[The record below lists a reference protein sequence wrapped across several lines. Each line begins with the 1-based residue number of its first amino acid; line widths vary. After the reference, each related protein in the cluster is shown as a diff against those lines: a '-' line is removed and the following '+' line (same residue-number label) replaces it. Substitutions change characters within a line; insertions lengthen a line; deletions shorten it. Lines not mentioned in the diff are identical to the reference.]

1 MNAPIR
7 LTAAAL
13 NRSVG
18 WLVTIGFVI
27 IGLSLNVRD
36 FPAPDAGRPD
46 LTETIYPGWMWVL
59 VGVGLAAG
67 LTSVIAAARPG
78 LARHAAPAIAAVVAA
93 QLAGSG
99 FVAYKHWQPAV
110 GMGGAY
116 GGNITFLKQLAIVIG
131 LVGVAT
137 AVAAIRLLVAN
148 GDLPHPASPPV
159 RILSCAAGALIAV
172 ALPVS
177 LAAASTDMRDL
188 TSVGAVGLIYAGPW
202 AVTVA
207 LAGWLSRSAAMGA
220 LGAVALGCCLGLYGP
235 QMTDLINANPKPAF
249 ATVLA
254 VTVLVLTVVLV
265 RDRRAAGIALTA

>member
-1 MNAPIR
+1 MNAPMR

-13 NRSVG
+13 NRTVG

-27 IGLSLNVRD
+27 IGVALDVRN
-36 FPAPDAGRPD
+36 FPTLGARRPG
-46 LTETIYPGWMWVL
+46 LTETIYPCWMWVL

-67 LTSVIAAARPG
+67 VTSVLAAARPG
-78 LARHAAPAIAAVVAA
+78 PARHAAPAVAAVAAA

-99 FVAYKHWQPAV
+99 FVAFKHWQPAI
-110 GMGGAY
+110 GMGGGY
-116 GGNITFLKQLAIVIG
+116 GGNLTVLKQLAIVIG

-148 GDLPHPASPPV
+148 GDLPHPASLPV
-159 RILSCAAGALIAV
+159 RVLSCAAGALIAV

-177 LAAASTDMRDL
+177 QAAASAYMRDI

-207 LAGWLSRSAAMGA
+207 LAGWLTRPAATAA
-220 LGAVALGCCLGLYGP
+220 LGSVALGCCLGLYGP
-235 QMTDLINANPKPAF
+235 QMTDLINADPKPAF

-254 VTVLVLTVVLV
+254 VTVMVLTVVLV
-265 RDRRAAGIALTA
+265 RGRRGAGVAQPA

>member
-1 MNAPIR
+1 MNAPAR
-7 LTAAAL
+7 PSAAAL
-13 NRSVG
+13 NRTVG
-18 WLVTIGFVI
+18 RLVTLGFVI
-27 IGLSLNVRD
+27 IGAALHVRD
-36 FPAPDAGRPD
+36 FPTPDARRPE

-67 LTSVIAAARPG
+67 VTSVVTAARPG
-78 LARHAAPAIAAVVAA
+78 PARHAAPAIAAVAAA

-137 AVAAIRLLVAN
+137 AIAAIRLLVAN
-148 GDLPHPASPPV
+148 GDLPRPASLPV
-159 RILSCAAGALIAV
+159 RVLSCAAGTLIAV
-172 ALPVS
+172 LLPVS
-177 LAAASTDMRDL
+177 QAAANAGMRDI

-202 AVTVA
+202 AVSVV
-207 LAGWLSRSAAMGA
+207 LAGWLTRPAATAA
-220 LGAVALGCCLGLYGP
+220 LGTVALGCCLGLYGP
-235 QMTDLINANPKPAF
+235 QMTDLIFADPKPAF

-254 VTVLVLTVVLV
+254 VTVTVLAVVLV
-265 RDRRAAGIALTA
+265 RGRRPGGIAQPA